1 LVISLGTLP
10 RGQIQLSSAKQ
21 FRWTARMFRAGFF
34 GDEATAAGGGFVRRY
49 EMAVTLEA
57 Q

>member
-1 LVISLGTLP
+1 
-10 RGQIQLSSAKQ
+10 
-21 FRWTARMFRAGFF
+21 MFRAGFF